1 MAISFRQDPG
11 RAGGRVCMA
20 VLPLAVVATTVW
32 LSRGPILTAVGR
44 MLIAEDPLRP
54 AEMIVVSTADPAADA
69 LEAARLYRQGL
80 SAAIVLPQ
88 WIAEPLDGELQRL
101 QVPHLRT
108 TELAMAVLVQSGV
121 PRRAVRRLS
130 TPVDGTLAE
139 IAAVAAYVRAAQPH
153 TVLFIT
159 ARSHTA
165 RARWL
170 LRRELPAQIQV
181 IVRSP
186 QSDLFAADTW
196 WQTREYTR
204 EVAMEYLRWVNTFVL
219 HDPWN
224 HARRGQV
231 WASRIARS

>member
-1 MAISFRQDPG
+1 MSFRQDQG
-11 RAGGRVCMA
+11 RAGRRVFMVA
-20 VLPLAVVATTVW
+20 MPLALVAVTVW

-44 MLIAEDPLRP
+44 ILIAEDALRR
-54 AEMIVVSTADPAADA
+54 AEMIVVSNADPAADA

-80 SAAIVLPQ
+80 SAAIVLPR
-88 WIAEPLDGELQRL
+88 WISEPLDGELRRL
-101 QVPHLRT
+101 HVPHLRT
-108 TELAMAVLVQSGV
+108 TELALAVLEQSGV
-121 PRRAVRRLS
+121 PRRAVHLLS

-139 IAAVAAYVRAAQPH
+139 IAEVAAFVRAAQPH
-153 TVLFIT
+153 SVLFIT

-170 LRRELPAQIQV
+170 LRRDLPAQIQV

-196 WQTREYTR
+196 WQTREYSR

-224 HARRGQV
+224 HARRGQS
-231 WASRIARS
+231 WARRIARS